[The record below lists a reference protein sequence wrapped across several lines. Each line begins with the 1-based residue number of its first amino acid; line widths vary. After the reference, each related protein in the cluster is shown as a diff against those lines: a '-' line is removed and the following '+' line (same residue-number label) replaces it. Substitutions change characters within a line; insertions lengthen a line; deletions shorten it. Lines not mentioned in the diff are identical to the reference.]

1 MTDPDRPR
9 HIEVDDDG
17 QPAAA
22 AEVTTSAGA
31 DGTVRASLHA
41 PAGHVTPGSRAS
53 LVDAVMDLPEVQAS
67 VRIEA
72 SVPRGDGESL
82 ERLRERTEDPV
93 TRPAG
98 STTLLDA
105 KIPSESQPGPGQDPD
120 GGTASLPSQPRAAP
134 APASLKRHPGRRP
147 RRGGRCARMPQ
158 DPRRGGRFL
167 LVRQMR
173 IKRIWGG
180 ISAGAA

>member
-9 HIEVDDDG
+9 HIEVGDDG

-22 AEVTTSAGA
+22 ADVTTSGGA

-41 PAGHVTPGSRAS
+41 PAGHIAPGHRAR

-67 VRIEA
+67 GRMEA
-72 SVPRGDGESL
+72 TIPRGDGESL
-82 ERLRERTEDPV
+82 ERLRERTADAI

-105 KIPSESQPGPGQDPD
+105 DIPSESRPGPSQDPD
-120 GGTASLPSQPRAAP
+120 GPDAAS
-134 APASLKRHPGRRP
+134 
-147 RRGGRCARMPQ
+147 
-158 DPRRGGRFL
+158 
-167 LVRQMR
+167 
-173 IKRIWGG
+173 
-180 ISAGAA
+180 